1 MALCRKCG
9 HKWNPLK
16 AQPLKCPQ
24 CAQPKWW
31 DPKKGEAAKAEAA
44 KAEAEKPVTRVTK
57 KAKVPAKTTLVC
69 PACGESKGIVEWGTG
84 HRCNDCK
91 RNF

>member
-1 MALCRKCG
+1 MTRQCRKCG
-9 HKWNPLK
+9 ATWEPRVVDPVQCPRCKRCDWK
-16 AQPLKCPQ
+16 A
-24 CAQPKWW
+24 
-31 DPKKGEAAKAEAA
+31 PKKGESV
-44 KAEAEKPVTRVTK
+44 KPVTRVTK